1 MEHEESGTPHRHYY
15 FHLTHRHMQY
25 IIDYLGGR
33 AGTVMSTEL
42 LTHRLTEQLGRNVRV
57 TSLQIQGE
65 YVEYRLEV
73 ELRTRMWRDTMEL
86 ATRVQPV
93 AEPVIR
99 DDEELQEMLREM
111 REELLGPEPEFDE
124 TELDGTDGGYF

>member
-1 MEHEESGTPHRHYY
+1 
-15 FHLTHRHMQY
+15 MQY